1 MTIYPIQCDKWTTVE
16 TAYSFL
22 FRLAVEAVVLG
33 LAVKI
38 CLVTSLIC
46 RAGLV
51 WLTETSS
58 VRALESVPRPS
69 AARGILGNIET

>member
-1 MTIYPIQCDKWTTVE
+1 M
-16 TAYSFL
+16 
-22 FRLAVEAVVLG
+22 LG

-46 RAGLV
+46 TAILV

-58 VRALESVPRPS
+58 VRALENVPRPS
-69 AARGILGNIET
+69 TAHGIVGNIET